1 MKKEKKL
8 KNNIWGILEFEEFA
22 EFGEFEEF
30 GEIAEFEEFGEI
42 AEFEEIEEMRKI
54 PGPKS

>member
-42 AEFEEIEEMRKI
+42 AEFEEIEEMRKNT
-54 PGPKS
+54 